1 MAHTV
6 PARLTTA
13 EGRRFG
19 LTVGLA
25 FLVIAALMKWRG
37 LSSLAV
43 AFAILGALLGA
54 GGLSLPRHLGPVQ
67 RGWMALA
74 LAISKV
80 TTPVVMGLVY
90 FVVITPI
97 GVLRRAFG
105 HNSLKP
111 RANGTLWIPRGS
123 EKRGDLTRQF

>member
-1 MAHTV
+1 M
-6 PARLTTA
+6 
-13 EGRRFG
+13 
-19 LTVGLA
+19 
-25 FLVIAALMKWRG
+25 IAALMKWRG

-105 HNSLKP
+105 HDSLKP